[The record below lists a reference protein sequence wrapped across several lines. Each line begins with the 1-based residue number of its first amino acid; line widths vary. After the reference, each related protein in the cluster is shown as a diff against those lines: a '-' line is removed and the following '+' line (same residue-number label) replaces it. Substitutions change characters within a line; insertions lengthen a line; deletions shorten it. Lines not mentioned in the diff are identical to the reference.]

1 MRGHLNSSSVALPV
15 KDVSLFTSEEALV
28 CDARAGMTPAQMVEQ
43 KLLALLKGGPLLV
56 SQTQSCS
63 DLFPRER

>member
-1 MRGHLNSSSVALPV
+1 MRGHLNSSSLLLPV
-15 KDVSLFTSEEALV
+15 FISEEALV
-28 CDARAGMTPAQMVEQ
+28 RDARAGMTPAQMVEQ
-43 KLLALLKGGPLLV
+43 KLLAFLKGGPSLV